1 MRVAL
6 IAVIGALTSALIV
19 SPYAMSFAATAAPA
33 PPSVSEQK
41 VTFVVENMSCALC
54 PVTVR
59 TAMERVPGVKSVEV
73 DFKAKTATATFD
85 PSVTTAEAI
94 AAAST
99 NAGYPARP
107 ASN

>member
-6 IAVIGALTSALIV
+6 IAIIGALASALTL
-19 SPYAMSFAATAAPA
+19 SPIAVSFARATAPA
-33 PPSVSEQK
+33 PTSVSEQK
-41 VTFVVENMSCALC
+41 VTFVIENMSCALC
-54 PVTVR
+54 PVTVK
-59 TAMERVPGVKSVEV
+59 TAMERVSGVKSVQI
-73 DFKAKTATATFD
+73 DFKAKTATVTFD